1 MNGLQNIIAK
11 IEEESGRECEA
22 ILAAAKDEAD
32 RVRAEYDALTAE
44 AVAEIDA
51 SLEKEAEAI
60 ITRARSASA
69 MTRRNVVS
77 GARSKNV
84 DAAYKNALD
93 FIYSLPREKYAEL
106 VISFAI
112 GAIKNHISAAESKET
127 MYGESVD
134 SSRFELVFNEK
145 DRADIGEYCVF
156 SIKNNRKKDLGADV
170 LRRVVLADDSANIDG
185 GVIVRCGQIEE
196 NCSFSLLVGDL
207 REKLDPVV
215 YKTLYPE
222 V

>member
-11 IEEESGRECEA
+11 IEEESMKECEA
-22 ILAAAKDEAD
+22 ILSAAKDEAD
-32 RVRAEYDALTAE
+32 RVQAGYEALASV

-51 SLEKEAEAI
+51 SLKKEAEAV
-60 ITRARSASA
+60 ITRARSSSA
-69 MTRRNVVS
+69 MARRNVVS

-84 DAAYKNALD
+84 DEAYKHALD
-93 FIYSLPREKYAEL
+93 FIYSLPREKYADL
-106 VISFAI
+106 VISFAV
-112 GAIKNHISAAESKET
+112 GAIKNHIAAAESKEA
-127 MYGESVD
+127 MYGESTEV
-134 SSRFELVFNEK
+134 SKFELIFNEK

-156 SIKNNRKKDLGADV
+156 SIKNKYKKDLGADV
-170 LRRVVLADDSANIDG
+170 LRRVSLADDTAVIDG

-207 REKLDPVV
+207 REKLDPVI

-222 V
+222 I